1 MATAGNI
8 NIIGE
13 QYRRWMPNNAFGAPE
28 KGNEKPSAVMPVD
41 RVSLSAQALQDKAD
55 HQGREDAIKRDQD
68 LSPEEKQQIE
78 QLKRRD
84 AEVKAHEQA
93 HMAAGGGIVQ
103 GGASYQYE
111 TGPDGKSYAV
121 GGEVKIDTSSERTP
135 QATIRKMQQV
145 RRAALAPAQPSAT
158 DRAVAA
164 RATQIEAQAR
174 SEKTSRDQSVDEN
187 RDPNAPAHALDN
199 LSGFQSPGANM
210 GQQIDLTI

>member
-13 QYRRWMPNNAFGAPE
+13 QYRRWMPNNAFRSPE
-28 KGNEKPSAVMPVD
+28 TVNEKPSAVMPVD
-41 RVSLSAQALQDKAD
+41 RVSLSAQALQEKTDR
-55 HQGREDAIKRDQD
+55 QGQEDAIKSDQD
-68 LSPEEKQQIE
+68 LSPEDKQQTE

-93 HMAAGGGIVQ
+93 HMTAGGGIVQ

-135 QATIRKMQQV
+135 EATIRKMQQV

-158 DRAVAA
+158 DRGVAA
-164 RATQIEAQAR
+164 QATQIEAQAR

-187 RDPNAPAHALDN
+187 RDPNAPAHTLDS
-199 LSGFQSPGANM
+199 LSGFQSPCANM